1 MSILKQ
7 SVEIERFL
15 KNPDPAVVVVLIYGP
30 DSGLVTERAKI
41 LVNSTAGSLDDPFS
55 IVRLGESDL
64 SDDPGRLLDE
74 ANALTFGQ
82 TRRTV
87 WIGDAGQKAT
97 KALELIDKNT
107 TDALIVITADNLKPA
122 SKLRKFAES
131 KKFAVAI
138 PCYLDGLAS
147 LNNVLDGE
155 LKKSNLTITPDAR
168 RFFIDLL
175 GADRQ
180 LSRREIEKLC
190 LFAAGKKEI
199 TADDVR
205 LISGDVTAPTLDS
218 LCDAVG
224 EGNVDKADRI
234 YNRSTTAG
242 TSPGAVIAQLIRHF
256 IMLDCIGSHSARGGG
271 SVSGLVKQFR
281 PQIFYQRHR
290 SVEQQINLWS
300 HEDLKSALQLL
311 QQAESQCRN
320 SKLPTEAVGERALFS
335 LSMSAKRRQRH
346 SYNQR

>member
-1 MSILKQ
+1 MSVLKR

-15 KNPDPAVVVVLIYGP
+15 LNPDPAVLVVLIYGP
-30 DSGLVTERAKI
+30 DSGLVSERAKRLI
-41 LVNSTAGSLDDPFS
+41 HTTVGSLDDPFS
-55 IVRLGESDL
+55 IVRMNDSDL
-64 SDDPGRLLDE
+64 SGEPGRLLDE

-87 WIGDAGQKAT
+87 WIDAAGQNT
-97 KALELIDKNT
+97 VKALELLDKNDT
-107 TDALIVITADNLKPA
+107 EALVVVAADNLKPA

-138 PCYLDGLAS
+138 PCYSDDISS
-147 LNNVLDGE
+147 LNAVLDGE
-155 LKKSNLTITPDAR
+155 LKQHNLTITPDAR
-168 RFFIDLL
+168 HYFVSLL

-190 LFAAGKKEI
+190 LFAAGKLEI

-205 LISGDVTAPTLDS
+205 LISGDATEPTLDS

-224 EGNVDKADRI
+224 EGHIDQADKI
-234 YNRSTTAG
+234 YNRAITAG
-242 TSPGAVIAQLIRHF
+242 ISPSAVIAQLIRHF
-256 IMLDCIGSHSARGGG
+256 IMLDWIVGQSTRGGG
-271 SVSGLVKQFR
+271 ASDHIKRFR
-281 PQIFYQRHR
+281 PPIFFKRQRSIEHQTR
-290 SVEQQINLWS
+290 LWS

-320 SKLPTEAVGERALFS
+320 SKLPTEALGERALFS
-335 LSMSAKRRQRH
+335 LSMSAKRRQRR
-346 SYNQR
+346 N